1 MFSKL
6 FNMKAKFLKLIF
18 QTVADK
24 IILGISLSRNEDE
37 IIYWVRMGLI
47 LEDFALRFNVEL
59 E

>member
-1 MFSKL
+1 
-6 FNMKAKFLKLIF
+6 MKAKFLKLIF